1 MTDYTDN
8 YRKIVSC
15 ATPAQIEQAVSW
27 YYDAELVATDLI
39 RIFSERGIVVN
50 LEHTASV
57 ISSFSPRERWS
68 SNIAKATEFAMGG
81 MPRGLKNNLRMAE
94 NSLELGF
101 NALRGLK
108 TNNFA
113 RAIAGD
119 ENAVTI
125 DVWMC
130 RAAGVTV
137 DSPNIGLYRALVES
151 CNIIATE
158 INLTPR
164 ATQALIWIIFRWSA
178 E

>member
-1 MTDYTDN
+1 MTYTNN
-8 YRKIVSC
+8 YRAIVAT

-27 YYDAELVATDLI
+27 YFEAEVLATDLI
-39 RIFSERGIVVN
+39 RIFSERGVTVS

-68 SNIAKATEFAMGG
+68 SNVSKATEFAMGG
-81 MPRGLKNNLRMAE
+81 EPRGLQNNLRMAK
-94 NSLELGF
+94 NSLEMGF

-108 TNNFA
+108 TNAFA

-119 ENAVTI
+119 ESAVTI

-137 DSPNIGLYRALVES
+137 DSPSVGLYRALVES
-151 CNIIATE
+151 CNEIARE

-164 ATQALIWIIFRWSA
+164 ATQALIWIIFRGSA
-178 E
+178 D